1 MLEWVNGGNGVSVW
15 SEALNLPEDQSVEW
29 VLPWFQKE
37 QCYSILNT
45 LYSPL
50 EVPFGWSHSNAS
62 SRLSTPNTEIQYHIP
77 RQSDAHKTNK
87 SGHHNPITAHETR
100 PQSASVAFTPP
111 PHFIR
116 YMSADA
122 FRVLTSIEM
131 GMKNHDVVPVPL
143 IVSLSNLRH
152 GGVHK
157 ILSDLLRDKLIAHE
171 RKV

>member
-1 MLEWVNGGNGVSVW
+1 M
-15 SEALNLPEDQSVEW
+15 
-29 VLPWFQKE
+29 
-37 QCYSILNT
+37 
-45 LYSPL
+45 
-50 EVPFGWSHSNAS
+50 
-62 SRLSTPNTEIQYHIP
+62 
-77 RQSDAHKTNK
+77 
-87 SGHHNPITAHETR
+87 TR
-100 PQSASVAFTPP
+100 PQSASVAFIRSS
-111 PHFIR
+111 HFIR

-131 GMKNHDVVPVPL
+131 GMKNHDVVPVRL